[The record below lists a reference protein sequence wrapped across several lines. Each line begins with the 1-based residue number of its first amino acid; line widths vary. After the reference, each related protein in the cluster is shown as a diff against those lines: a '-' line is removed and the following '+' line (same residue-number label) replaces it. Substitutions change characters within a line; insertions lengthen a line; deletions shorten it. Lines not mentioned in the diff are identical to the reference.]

1 MFSRILHLMALI
13 FFVNLTCSAE
23 IDGKKFDPTYFG
35 MHVHRSVPNTIWK
48 NANIGA
54 IRLHDA
60 NVTWLDLEQ
69 NPGVWNWQKLD
80 RIVFNALSAK
90 VDILLPLQGTPTW
103 AASDSTTKGAY
114 GMGANTMPKNIEYWN
129 AYVNKVATQYKGK
142 IAAYEIWNEPNLKQF
157 FNGTPEEL
165 AILVKSASKIIHAV
179 DPNAKVVCSGITGDY
194 GIDWLKRFFA
204 TGVGKSCDVISYH
217 FYTHHEPPEAM
228 VSTIK
233 AVKSAMSEYGL
244 SNLPLWN
251 TETGWLIG
259 RKSKIDYE
267 AAGFKADAKVIDQF
281 DAANYISRSLI
292 IAKWLDVGRF
302 YWYSWDHP
310 SMGLTIS
317 RGVQWSASSN
327 LYKQLVELLVN
338 KLVRS
343 CSQIEKTFSCE
354 IVDSNKEVMT
364 VKWSVSDT
372 VVMKATEDVTIYV
385 FDFQQ
390 NGFKKIDVKSGTSYE
405 ITSSPIFLKNKIL

>member
-1 MFSRILHLMALI
+1 MFSRILPLMALSL
-13 FFVNLTCSAE
+13 FVNLTCSAE

-48 NANIGA
+48 KANIGS

-69 NPGVWNWQKLD
+69 SPGVWNWEKLD

-103 AASDSTTKGAY
+103 AASDSTSKGAY

-129 AYVNKVATQYKGK
+129 AYVSKVATQYKGK

-165 AILVKSASKIIHAV
+165 AILVKSASKIIHAI
-179 DPNAKVVCSGITGDY
+179 DPNAKVVCSGITSDY

-217 FYTHHEPPEAM
+217 FYTHHEPPETM

-244 SNLPLWN
+244 SHLPLWN

-259 RKSKIDYE
+259 NKIEIDHE
-267 AAGFKADAKVIDQF
+267 AAGFKSDAKVIDQIE
-281 DAANYISRSLI
+281 AASFVTRSLI
-292 IAKWLDVGRF
+292 LAKYFGVERF
-302 YWYSWDHP
+302 YWYSWDHK
-310 SMGLTIS
+310 SMGLTGDMGRVITT
-317 RGVQWSASSN
+317 SSN
-327 LYKQLVELLVN
+327 AYKTVSGLLIDSRLEICTVEN
-338 KLVRS
+338 KYWKCDFNS
-343 CSQIEKTFSCE
+343 KNYNSFS
-354 IVDSNKEVMT
+354 IL
-364 VKWSVSDT
+364 W
-372 VVMKATEDVTIYV
+372 ATEGKTTYAKKEKRHAYKLSGVGDFDEIEYSDQVTLNANSIV
-385 FDFQQ
+385 L
-390 NGFKKIDVKSGTSYE
+390 
-405 ITSSPIFLKNKIL
+405 LKE